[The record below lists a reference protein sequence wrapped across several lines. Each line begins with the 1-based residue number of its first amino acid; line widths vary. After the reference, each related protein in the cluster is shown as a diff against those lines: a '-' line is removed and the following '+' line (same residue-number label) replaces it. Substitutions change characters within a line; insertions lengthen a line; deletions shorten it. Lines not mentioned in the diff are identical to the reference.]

1 MGLEE
6 LEISELDQVEYVYSA
21 LLCSH
26 VRLLKY
32 LLPGVAWKE
41 VPVIVVFEQ
50 NTYVNSLVTVKNTL
64 EQALVRAGVK
74 LCFYHKWSQSNN
86 KFMLGKHVGA
96 KVKLEMVL
104 ATVFSMTNGKLSY
117 CDTVMSMG
125 WAVLAGAVNRDNA
138 SLRFNTTA
146 TLDIAMYRN
155 SRRGINLSSAGG
167 PYDNTTTLALSTEG
181 LTDTRHA
188 NEGKS
193 MLGKLRNELM
203 MVTITKAQRSGGSLV
218 STGGKRSVNGQYTRD
233 DMLSAVLLL
242 CHTRDEL
249 LVNNNN
255 LVRIQSEVYYE

>member
-64 EQALVRAGVK
+64 EQALVHSGVK

-86 KFMLGKHVGA
+86 KYMLGKHVGA

-117 CDTVMSMG
+117 CDTVMSVG
-125 WAVLAGAVNRDNA
+125 WAVLAEAVNRDA
-138 SLRFNTTA
+138 SSRLNA
-146 TLDIAMYRN
+146 TLDIAMYRK
-155 SRRGINLSSAGG
+155 SRRGINLSSSAPYGA
-167 PYDNTTTLALSTEG
+167 YDNTTTLALSADG

-255 LVRIQSEVYYE
+255 LVRIQSELYYE